1 MSDETE
7 NASLTE
13 DSTNDEMVV
22 ECEDVKDGLQDDVEP
37 DNRLTG
43 DTGDT
48 GDKTGK
54 SIASFIPQD
63 EEGRKKQVRNLIVA
77 GVILAAVVLIFA
89 VGLPGVIYLQASSAF
104 DSGDYTRAIE
114 LYDKA
119 GNFADASERK
129 ETAQKALYYE
139 QGKEKMKKGDYES
152 AISLFEKA
160 IPYKDAKKC
169 KKKAQD
175 ADSYVKA
182 GALFDKADYASAGK
196 AYAALGDYKD
206 SLDQAKACT
215 EKLMEQQDYANAR
228 DIYAAMGPQFE
239 EQRANAD
246 DLAQKKATFESAL
259 QCVEDNKVDS
269 ALDYLGKLPDDFG
282 CDGKTVGALKG
293 QLNAARPIMDL
304 AGTYKSCNPSKC
316 KVTQTSKSTGYY
328 YWWESTDTI
337 TGEDLSIDASL
348 NGDGSV
354 HLSGS
359 VSFYRYTNFSTI
371 GEYVNGRSVSKSF
384 SLDVTGIPGS
394 IPIDDQTSLVRNG
407 DGTWSL
413 SWSESDNSHDLYFDY
428 LYTANFRYSK

>member
-1 MSDETE
+1 M
-7 NASLTE
+7 
-13 DSTNDEMVV
+13 
-22 ECEDVKDGLQDDVEP
+22 
-37 DNRLTG
+37 
-43 DTGDT
+43 
-48 GDKTGK
+48 
-54 SIASFIPQD
+54 
-63 EEGRKKQVRNLIVA
+63 LI
-77 GVILAAVVLIFA
+77 LA
-89 VGLPGVIYLQASSAF
+89 VGLPGVTYLQASDAF
-104 DSGDYTRAIE
+104 DSGDYSRAIE

-119 GNFADASERK
+119 GNFVDAAERK

-175 ADSYVKA
+175 ANSYEKA
-182 GALFDKADYASAGK
+182 SALFGKADYASAGK
-196 AYAALGDYKD
+196 AFAALGDYKV
-206 SLDQAKACT
+206 SLDQAKTCA

-246 DLAQKKATFESAL
+246 GLAQKKATFESAL
-259 QCVEDNKVDS
+259 QCIEDSEVDS
-269 ALDYLGKLPDDFG
+269 ALAYLGKLPDDFG

-293 QLNAARPIMDL
+293 QLNAAKPIMDL
-304 AGTYKSCNPSKC
+304 AGTYSSCSPSKC
-316 KVTQTSKSTGYY
+316 KVTQTSRSTGYY

-337 TGEDLSIDASL
+337 TGEKLSINASL

-354 HLSGS
+354 RLSGS

-371 GEYVNGRSVSKSF
+371 GEYINGRSVSKSF

>member
-1 MSDETE
+1 MGDETE
-7 NASLTE
+7 NTSLTE
-13 DSTNDEMVV
+13 GSTNDEMAV
-22 ECEDVKDGLQDDVEP
+22 EREDAKDGLQDDAVP
-37 DNRLTG
+37 DNRLTE
-43 DTGDT
+43 DTEDT
-48 GDKTGK
+48 EDKTGK

-63 EEGRKKQVRNLIVA
+63 EEGRKKLTRKSIIA
-77 GVILAAVVLIFA
+77 GGILVVVVLILA
-89 VGLPGVIYLQASSAF
+89 VGLPGVTYLQASDAF
-104 DSGDYTRAIE
+104 DSGDYGRAIE

-119 GNFADASERK
+119 GNFADAAERK

-139 QGKEKMKKGDYES
+139 QGKEKMKKGDY
-152 AISLFEKA
+152 
-160 IPYKDAKKC
+160 
-169 KKKAQD
+169 
-175 ADSYVKA
+175 
-182 GALFDKADYASAGK
+182 ASAGK
-196 AYAALGDYKD
+196 SFAALGDYKD
-206 SLDQAKACT
+206 SLDRAKTCA
-215 EKLMEQQDYANAR
+215 EKLMEQQEYAAAQY
-228 DIYAAMGPQFE
+228 IYAALGPQFE

-259 QCVEDNKVDS
+259 QCIEDNKVDS

-293 QLNAARPIMDL
+293 QLNAAKPIMDL
-304 AGTYKSCNPSKC
+304 AGTYKSCDPSKC
-316 KVTQTSKSTGYY
+316 RVTQTSKSTGYY

-348 NGDGSV
+348 NSDGSV

-371 GEYVNGRSVSKSF
+371 GEYVNGSSVSKSF

>member
-1 MSDETE
+1 MGDETK
-7 NASLTE
+7 NVSLTE
-13 DSTNDEMVV
+13 GSTNDEMAV
-22 ECEDVKDGLQDDVEP
+22 ECEDAKDGLQGDVLP
-37 DNRLTG
+37 DNRLTE
-43 DTGDT
+43 DTE
-48 GDKTGK
+48 DKIGK

-63 EEGRKKQVRNLIVA
+63 EEGRKKLARKSIIA
-77 GVILAAVVLIFA
+77 GGILVVVVLILA
-89 VGLPGVIYLQASSAF
+89 VGLPGVTYLQASDAF
-104 DSGDYTRAIE
+104 DSGDYSRAIE
-114 LYDKA
+114 LYGKA
-119 GNFADASERK
+119 GNFADAAERK

-169 KKKAQD
+169 KEKAQD
-175 ADSYVKA
+175 ADYYMKA
-182 GALFDKADYASAGK
+182 VALFDEGDYASAGK
-196 AYAALGDYKD
+196 SFAALGDYKD
-206 SLDQAKACT
+206 SLDRAKTCA
-215 EKLMEQQDYANAR
+215 EKLMEQQE
-228 DIYAAMGPQFE
+228 YAAAQYIYTALGPQFE

-259 QCVEDNKVDS
+259 QCIEDNKVDS

-293 QLNAARPIMDL
+293 QLNAAKPIMDL
-304 AGTYKSCNPSKC
+304 AGTYKSCDPSKC
-316 KVTQTSKSTGYY
+316 RVTQTSKSTGYY

-337 TGEDLSIDASL
+337 TGEGLSIDASL
-348 NGDGSV
+348 NSDGSV

-371 GEYVNGRSVSKSF
+371 GEYVNGSSVSKSF